1 MPCLLLL
8 ADPFGKTD
16 EREPL
21 TNAVRSDSAVI
32 GGKSFLIAESRG
44 VINDSVLARNLFDSF
59 LNYSHLVSRT
69 LHDLP
74 DHELFHE

>member
-1 MPCLLLL
+1 MPCVLLL

-32 GGKSFLIAESRG
+32 GGKSFLVAESRED
-44 VINDSVLARNLFDSF
+44 INDSVLGRDLFDSF
-59 LNYSHLVSRT
+59 LNYGHLASRAP
-69 LHDLP
+69 HDL
-74 DHELFHE
+74 